1 VMYSHLLEDILRLH
15 LSECARFKINGFSK
29 SVAQI
34 KRRCDFKELI
44 EFVPCVYD
52 TKAHPDA
59 ERTTKALDLIRKI
72 RNELV
77 HAFVLQVHAEVHSE
91 EGKDQII
98 AMLRRV
104 TFFARQY
111 LNGLGQQHK
120 KLFRHVIETDFM
132 KLFEYGDELLPEGR
146 VATSKIQAL
155 LSELMS
161 FTIPKNETLQS
172 HLD

>member
-1 VMYSHLLEDILRLH
+1 MTWSSRTPPMCRI
-15 LSECARFKINGFSK
+15 
-29 SVAQI
+29 
-34 KRRCDFKELI
+34 
-44 EFVPCVYD
+44 
-52 TKAHPDA
+52 A

-132 KLFEYGDELLPEGR
+132 KLFEYGDELLPEG
-146 VATSKIQAL
+146 
-155 LSELMS
+155 
-161 FTIPKNETLQS
+161 
-172 HLD
+172 